1 MADFAVVGMGRFG
14 RAVARSLAEEGQSV
28 LAVDRD
34 PERLRAVAE
43 DVDAVAAVDMTD
55 EEAVAALRLERMS
68 CVVVAIGSRATE
80 ASLLTTAI
88 LRRFAVSRIVA
99 RAFDER
105 HARVLL
111 AIGADEVL
119 NPEDEIG
126 QRLALRL
133 AHPDLLDQI
142 RLGDALIAEVEAP
155 EAWVG
160 ESLGDL
166 YEAHR
171 IATLALRRGGATD
184 SDPRPEERVASGD
197 VLVLMGRG
205 DTIRR
210 VAALK

>member
-1 MADFAVVGMGRFG
+1 VADFAVVGMGRFG
-14 RAVARSLAEEGQSV
+14 RAVARSLTREGQSV
-28 LAVDRD
+28 LALDRD
-34 PERLRAVAE
+34 PERLRAVAD

-55 EEAVAALRLERMS
+55 EAAVAALRLERMA
-68 CVVVAIGSRATE
+68 CIVVAIGSRATE
-80 ASLLTTAI
+80 ASLLVTAI
-88 LRRFAVSRIVA
+88 LRRSAATRIVA

-126 QRLALRL
+126 ERLALHL
-133 AHPDLLDQI
+133 AHPDLLDQL
-142 RLGDALIAEVEAP
+142 RLGEALIAEVEAP

-160 ESLGDL
+160 RSLGEL
-166 YEAHR
+166 NEAHQ
-171 IATLALRRGGATD
+171 IATLALRRDGATD
-184 SDPRPEERVASGD
+184 SDPRPGERVESGD

-210 VAALK
+210 AAALV

>member
-14 RAVARSLAEEGQSV
+14 RAVARSLTREGQSV
-28 LAVDRD
+28 LALDRD
-34 PERLRAVAE
+34 PERLRAVAD

-55 EEAVAALRLERMS
+55 EAAVAALRLERMA
-68 CVVVAIGSRATE
+68 CIVVAIGSRATE
-80 ASLLTTAI
+80 ASLLVTAI
-88 LRRFAVSRIVA
+88 LRRSAATRIVA

-126 QRLALRL
+126 ERLALHL
-133 AHPDLLDQI
+133 AHPDLLDQL
-142 RLGDALIAEVEAP
+142 RLGEALIAEVEAP

-160 ESLGDL
+160 RSLGEL
-166 YEAHR
+166 YEAHQ

-184 SDPRPEERVASGD
+184 SDPRPGERVESGD

-210 VAALK
+210 AAALV